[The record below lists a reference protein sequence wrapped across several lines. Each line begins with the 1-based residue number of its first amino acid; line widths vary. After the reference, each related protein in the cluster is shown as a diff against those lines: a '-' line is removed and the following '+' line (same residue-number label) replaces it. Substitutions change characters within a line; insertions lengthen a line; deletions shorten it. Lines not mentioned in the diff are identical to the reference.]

1 MLYLYTVDF
10 CSLCVIICINLVA
23 CEKYC
28 LDCLCV
34 ENALIYFLCICYFF
48 SNYVHHTVCIYLVAC
63 DKESICTV
71 QVGNNTFLYVAIVC
85 TTCTFLVQ

>member
-1 MLYLYTVDF
+1 MKYNLCIMIVLYNDMLSLHTVDF

-34 ENALIYFLCICYFF
+34 EHAL
-48 SNYVHHTVCIYLVAC
+48 
-63 DKESICTV
+63 
-71 QVGNNTFLYVAIVC
+71 
-85 TTCTFLVQ
+85 